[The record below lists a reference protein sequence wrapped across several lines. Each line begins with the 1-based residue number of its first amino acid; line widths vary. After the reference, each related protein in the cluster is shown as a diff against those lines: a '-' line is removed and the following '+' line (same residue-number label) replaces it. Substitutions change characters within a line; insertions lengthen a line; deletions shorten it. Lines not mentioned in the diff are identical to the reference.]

1 MKMVTRRRAVW
12 ADARF
17 IVGLVLVALSICG
30 VWLVVSSAATTSPV
44 LQATRTI
51 AEGEALASGDFRVV
65 EINLGTVTDS
75 YVAPQALK
83 PGQIVNRTLSD
94 GELLPSAAVSDAEA
108 SRTTTVVIESSTGV
122 PEQVRT
128 GSVVELWHA
137 PPLDDSGTVDTP
149 RLLVADVTVAS
160 VTTRDGMLA
169 AEGMSV
175 ELVIDRTDVADVLA
189 AITGGSMLSI
199 VPIGAAP

>member
-1 MKMVTRRRAVW
+1 MVTRRRAVW

-30 VWLVVSSAATTSPV
+30 VWLVVSAAGTTSPV

-65 EINLGTVTDS
+65 EINLGTATDS

-83 PGQIVNRTLSD
+83 PGQVVNRTLSD
-94 GELLPSAAVSDAEA
+94 GELLPAAAVSDAEA

-122 PEQVRT
+122 PEEVRT
-128 GSVVELWHA
+128 GSVIELWQA
-137 PPLDDSGTVDTP
+137 PALDDSGSVDTP

-169 AEGMSV
+169 SEGTSV
-175 ELVIDRTDVADVLA
+175 EVVIDRTDVADVLA

>member
-1 MKMVTRRRAVW
+1 MNMVSRRRAVW

-17 IVGLVLVALSICG
+17 IVGLVLVALSIGG
-30 VWLVVSSAATTSPV
+30 VWLVISSAASTSPV

-65 EINLGTVTDS
+65 EINLGAVTDS

-83 PGQIVNRTLSD
+83 PGQIVNRTLSA

-122 PEQVRT
+122 PEQVRA
-128 GSVVELWHA
+128 GSLVELWHA
-137 PPLDDSGTVDTP
+137 PPLDDSGAVDAP
-149 RLLVADVTVAS
+149 RLLVSDVTVAS
-160 VTTRDGMLA
+160 VTTRDGVLG
-169 AEGMSV
+169 AEGTSV
-175 ELVIDRTDVADVLA
+175 ELVIDRTDIGDVLA
-189 AITGGSMLSI
+189 AITGGSALSI

>member
-1 MKMVTRRRAVW
+1 MNMVTRRRAVW

-17 IVGLVLVALSICG
+17 IVGLVLVALSIGG

-51 AEGEALASGDFRVV
+51 VEGEALASGDFRVV
-65 EINLGTVTDS
+65 EVNLGTVTDA
-75 YVAPQALK
+75 YVAPQALR
-83 PGQIVNRTLSD
+83 PGQVANRTLSD
-94 GELLPSAAVSDAEA
+94 GELLPAAVVSDAEA
-108 SRTTTVVIESSTGV
+108 SRTTTVVIDSSTGV

-137 PPLDDSGTVDTP
+137 PPLDDSGALDTP

-160 VTTRDGMLA
+160 VTTADGMLA
-169 AEGMSV
+169 AEGTSV
-175 ELVIDRTDVADVLA
+175 ELVIDRTDIADVLA
-189 AITGGSMLSI
+189 AITGGSVLSI

>member
-1 MKMVTRRRAVW
+1 MNMVSRRRAVW

-17 IVGLVLVALSICG
+17 IVGLVLVALSIGG
-30 VWLVVSSAATTSPV
+30 VWLVVSSAASTSPV

-51 AEGEALASGDFRVV
+51 VEGEALASGDFRVV
-65 EINLGTVTDS
+65 EINLGAVTDS

-83 PGQIVNRTLSD
+83 PGQIVNRTLSA

-122 PEQVRT
+122 PEQVRA
-128 GSVVELWHA
+128 GSLVELWHA
-137 PPLDDSGTVDTP
+137 PPLDDSGAVDAP
-149 RLLVADVTVAS
+149 RLLVSDVTVAS
-160 VTTRDGMLA
+160 VTTRDGVLG
-169 AEGMSV
+169 AEGTSV
-175 ELVIDRTDVADVLA
+175 ELVIDRTDIGDVLA
-189 AITGGSMLSI
+189 AITGGSALSI